1 MKSLS
6 AGSGQTLVLIISL
19 AFNLGFCLALGVHR
33 VGRDSKP
40 PCDDR
45 RGERGDM
52 EERLA
57 RELGLSDAQRAA
69 VRESKQRMFPDGED
83 GPRGMRA
90 EHERF
95 VELLTTDPPDPQRL
109 AEHVASSSAGRQ
121 QRLLALAQHLS
132 EVRGLLN
139 VEQRERFDELLR
151 DRFFMRGPRGPRDG
165 EPWRKGHSK
174 RRDRDGRAA
183 DAPEAETP

>member
-19 AFNLGFCLALGVHR
+19 AFNLGFCLALGVQR

-57 RELGLSDAQRAA
+57 REFGLSDAQRAA

-90 EHERF
+90 SNCLRPIRR
-95 VELLTTDPPDPQRL
+95 TRS
-109 AEHVASSSAGRQ
+109 ASRSTWPRPRPGGSSGCW
-121 QRLLALAQHLS
+121 
-132 EVRGLLN
+132 
-139 VEQRERFDELLR
+139 
-151 DRFFMRGPRGPRDG
+151 
-165 EPWRKGHSK
+165 PWRS
-174 RRDRDGRAA
+174 
-183 DAPEAETP
+183 T